1 MATKK
6 NINASWNFT
15 KDAVSVA
22 EGTSVL
28 SQGNWETLDLPH
40 TWNGDDGQDGGND
53 YYRGTCYYAKSMKRD
68 EFGSDPIEIGR
79 ASCRERV

>member
-28 SQGNWETLDLPH
+28 SQGNWETLDRLTH
-40 TWNGDDGQDGGND
+40 GMVMTD
-53 YYRGTCYYAKSMKRD
+53 RTVVTITIV
-68 EFGSDPIEIGR
+68 ER
-79 ASCRERV
+79 AIMQRV

>member
-40 TWNGDDGQDGGND
+40 TWNAKDMQVKAASFYEGVG
-53 YYRGTCYYAKSMKRD
+53 YYKKKQFFNE
-68 EFGSDPIEIGR
+68 EFKEHE
-79 ASCRERV
+79 A